1 MFGDKPSEDGSKIE
15 KESFDTD
22 DKMEVRASLSR
33 IVEEREMA
41 DVEKGFEGVEE
52 NLRNHQKMTKKELEQ
67 KNEELAYEREAA
79 LAKAVLFITRQQ
91 RNQRN
96 QEKKNEMLI
105 LVLSRHDAVLQERA
119 SRKLKDGL

>member
-91 RNQRN
+91 RNQRTE
-96 QEKKNEMLI
+96 EKNK
-105 LVLSRHDAVLQERA
+105 
-119 SRKLKDGL
+119 

>member
-1 MFGDKPSEDGSKIE
+1 
-15 KESFDTD
+15 
-22 DKMEVRASLSR
+22 MEVRASLSR
-33 IVEEREMA
+33 IAEEREMP

-91 RNQRN
+91 RNQRTE
-96 QEKKNEMLI
+96 EKNK
-105 LVLSRHDAVLQERA
+105 
-119 SRKLKDGL
+119 

>member
-91 RNQRN
+91 RNQR
-96 QEKKNEMLI
+96 KKTNEMLI

>member
-1 MFGDKPSEDGSKIE
+1 MFGDKPSEDGSTFE

-22 DKMEVRASLSR
+22 DKMEVRASLST
-33 IVEEREMA
+33 VAEEREMA

-91 RNQRN
+91 RNQR
-96 QEKKNEMLI
+96 KKQM
-105 LVLSRHDAVLQERA
+105 
-119 SRKLKDGL
+119 KC

>member
-1 MFGDKPSEDGSKIE
+1 
-15 KESFDTD
+15 
-22 DKMEVRASLSR
+22 MEVRASLSR

-96 QEKKNEMLI
+96 QEEKNEMLI

>member
-1 MFGDKPSEDGSKIE
+1 MFGDKTSEDGSKIE

-22 DKMEVRASLSR
+22 DKMEVRTSLSR
-33 IVEEREMA
+33 VVEEREMA

-91 RNQRN
+91 RNQR
-96 QEKKNEMLI
+96 KKQM
-105 LVLSRHDAVLQERA
+105 
-119 SRKLKDGL
+119 KC